1 MKALLTKRLF
11 RSLWRSKLRLVA
23 VVLIIMVGVMS
34 GIAFGHYAHMTTN
47 MYSEIYE
54 DSENGVNLADIW
66 VENPRGIWDLEE
78 SENLCEEISLQW
90 TNTELPLVECE
101 PRFILEGLLVAT
113 EDDGSERLVPGVWHG
128 IDEGYVDRVWMP
140 DDSCCEGRLA
150 ESHDEIVLDAHVV
163 EGLGIEVGDTVTI
176 GAGQG
181 TLNFTIVGFGYH
193 PMHLYFA
200 VPGSIVPAE
209 SGTFATGYL
218 TSSGLE
224 ALANVSSGT
233 ANMLLIDVH
242 GNPEYDL
249 QSTDEVEGEDLAAI
263 IDSMKITVSQIDQ
276 SAIIYDRSGVES
288 VELLRADAEGAM
300 VTYPVITAMLVL
312 VAGITIFLSLQ
323 RLIQSQA
330 REIAILRTLGIPR
343 SAIMPSYVL
352 APIGIGLFGTII
364 GIIFGIFLGSP
375 AMELVYENIMGIPV
389 IGENF
394 SFTQVL
400 EISIITMLLVMFSG
414 VRPAWQ
420 AANLDPLKALR
431 GQTDVKLSSK
441 AIQQFTSKLPTTIG
455 LTIRSSTRKPIRLA
469 FTFFAVGLSML
480 ILGSMLFMMNSMEDV
495 FIGNA
500 DESSNWDQ
508 QAIVFPG
515 MEVEIV
521 DWAEENSIDY
531 ELLLTLPANPDG
543 DSRQLTAM
551 GLDVFSTSGNEAMQ
565 TLSLIEGELPNQG
578 NEPPEALVDE
588 GIQHFL
594 GWSIGEVHAI
604 RFGSQLVEFKITGI
618 TDGEIARTVYFNR
631 ADLSSELDLEAT
643 SVFLTYPDEFDRPNE
658 LGDMSIGVIDKQE
671 TIDAMES
678 LMEQQQGFFIA
689 IQVLGVVIA
698 IVVLFNTLII
708 NLAERDLELATLRVL
723 GAPISRIGSMMLG
736 EHFAIGLIGGALGA
750 IFSILGTQW
759 MISSLVQWSFYF
771 TVDADPLISS
781 YLVGIVLFISVALTP
796 VGMWRVHRMDL
807 VEKVKEFSN

>member
-1 MKALLTKRLF
+1 
-11 RSLWRSKLRLVA
+11 
-23 VVLIIMVGVMS
+23 MS

-47 MYSEIYE
+47 MYSDIYE
-54 DSENGVNLADIW
+54 DSEDGVNLADIW
-66 VENPRGIWDLEE
+66 VENPRATWDLQE

-90 TNTELPLVECE
+90 TNSELPMVECE
-101 PRFILEGLLVAT
+101 PRLVLGGLLIAT
-113 EDDGSERLVPGVWHG
+113 EEDGSERLVPGVWHG
-128 IDEGYVDRVWMP
+128 IDEGYIDRVWMP
-140 DDSCCEGRLA
+140 DDSCCKGRLA
-150 ESHDEIVLDAHVV
+150 ESPDEIVLDAHVF
-163 EGLGIEVGDTVTI
+163 EGLGVDLGDTVTI

-181 TLNFTIVGFGYH
+181 TLNFTIVGFGHH

-200 VPGSIVPAE
+200 APGSIIPAE

-224 ALANVSSGT
+224 ALANVSAGS
-233 ANMLLIDVH
+233 ANILLIDVL
-242 GNPEYDL
+242 GTPEYDL
-249 QSTDEVEGEDLAAI
+249 QSTDEKEGELLSAI
-263 IDSMKITVSQIDQ
+263 LDSVTITVTQIDQ

-288 VELLRADAEGAM
+288 VEFLRSDAEGAM
-300 VTYPVITAMLVL
+300 KTYPVITAMLVL

-352 APIGIGLFGTII
+352 APMGIGLFGTIL

-375 AMELVYENIMGIPV
+375 AMELVYEAIIGIPV
-389 IGENF
+389 IGDNY
-394 SFTQVL
+394 SLMQVF

-414 VRPAWQ
+414 IRPAWQ
-420 AANLDPLKALR
+420 AANLDPLKVLR
-431 GQTDVKLSSK
+431 GQAEVKLSSK
-441 AIQQFTSKLPTTIG
+441 TIQQFTSKLPTTIG

-480 ILGSMLFMMNSMEDV
+480 ILGSMLFMMNSMEAV

-508 QAIVFPG
+508 QAIVFPE

-521 DWAEENSIDY
+521 EWAEENSIDY
-531 ELLLTLPANPDG
+531 ELLLTLTANPEG

-551 GLDVFSTSGNEAMQ
+551 GLDVFSTSGNQAMQ
-565 TLSLIEGELPNQG
+565 TLSLVEGDLPNQG
-578 NEPPEALVDE
+578 SEPPEVLVDE

-594 GWSIGEVHAI
+594 GWDVGEVQAI
-604 RFGSQLVEFKITGI
+604 RFGSQIVELKITGI
-618 TDGEIARTVYFNR
+618 TEGEISRTVYFNR
-631 ADLSSELDLEAT
+631 ADLASEVDLEAT
-643 SVFLTYPDEFDRPNE
+643 SVFLTYPEEFNRTNE
-658 LGDMSIGVIDKQE
+658 LGDISIGIIDKQQ

-689 IQVLGVVIA
+689 IQFLGIIVA

-736 EHFAIGLIGGALGA
+736 EHFAIGLIGGVLGA
-750 IFSILGTQW
+750 IFSIIGTQW
-759 MISSLVQWSFYF
+759 MVGSLVQWSFYF
-771 TVDADPLISS
+771 KVDADPLISS

>member
-723 GAPISRIGSMMLG
+723 GAPIGRIGSMMLG